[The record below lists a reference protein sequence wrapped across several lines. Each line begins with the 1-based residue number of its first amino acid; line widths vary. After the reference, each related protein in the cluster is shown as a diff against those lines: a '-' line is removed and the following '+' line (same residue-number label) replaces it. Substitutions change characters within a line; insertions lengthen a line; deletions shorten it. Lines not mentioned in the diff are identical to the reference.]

1 MIYMYVYPWLSVDS
15 MSNNYRRDTSVGVCS
30 SHSPP
35 HTLQSLF
42 VSENNKSGHTQVR
55 AELTQGIF
63 QTQIGFIAEELS
75 TICFNDLLYFAL

>member
-1 MIYMYVYPWLSVDS
+1 MYVYPGLSVDS

-35 HTLQSLF
+35 HTLRSLF

-55 AELTQGIF
+55 AGADSGNFPNSNWIY
-63 QTQIGFIAEELS
+63 S
-75 TICFNDLLYFAL
+75 